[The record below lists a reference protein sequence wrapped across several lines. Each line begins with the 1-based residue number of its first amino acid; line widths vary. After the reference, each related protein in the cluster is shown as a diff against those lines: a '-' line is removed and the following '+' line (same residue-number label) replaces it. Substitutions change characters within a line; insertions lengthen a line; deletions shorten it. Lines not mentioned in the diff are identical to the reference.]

1 MAVAE
6 GTYTVVSALDT
17 TKAIVCYGSGDN
29 DTANVCIWKTTE
41 NKWHDSQFISV
52 VNNDNGSQRMI
63 FTLSGKSI
71 DIANGNV
78 ASGTNVQQ
86 YSNNDSRAQQWTIE
100 KDGGTVTING
110 TSYDTYTIANT
121 SNKNLVLDVS
131 GASTADNTNVQIY
144 TANGTNAQRWIFI
157 PKDPVPLGTYLIR
170 SSLDTNAVIDVS
182 GGSTANGANIQL
194 YGENDSNAQIW
205 RVREYNS
212 GLMTLYNVGS
222 GKVMSVGAN
231 SPKNGQ
237 NVQQWAGYQG
247 HPFKWYAEP
256 SGSMLINGATVPTYR
271 LHYLASNG
279 FVLDAAGGKSTPK
292 TNIQVYANN
301 RSRAQLWAFQPFSIL
316 AGSLPVPEQFAILA
330 KDGWSTGSTIA
341 ANGVTA
347 ISTSWRCA
355 GTDYQLRYR
364 IRIRKANQ
372 TIGGWSNW
380 MSYPDGSTANSGW
393 GDIGSANCITENK
406 DRKTAPKAITV
417 QLVDGANIDYEEIQF
432 EIRRYEAN
440 YNGTAGLH
448 AHGNSSISAFGLTY
462 QPTLTINSC
471 KWSPAGLIIGYTSDY
486 HRDGNI
492 ISLSADGLFDEYQ
505 LSAQPYTGE
514 IVIPQN
520 RLFRIPTSGET
531 VTIKSKIR
539 SDMSFGTSSQ
549 SVTLNYASA
558 PSLTVSPKVMDD
570 PDSYTST
577 VTFTPSIDDHV
588 YLSYE
593 GKLIECQG
601 SAGKYVVTPPLNKEC
616 TISVITS
623 SGSSWGMASV
633 KKTMKGNVYV
643 WNWNRNTA
651 VIKLNIDKSPQYSDS
666 RESDNSSQITTGR
679 TRPVYSFGN
688 AITRSLDVG
697 GVYTDIVPY
706 GKKEDMDALTLA
718 EHAIFRNPQGE
729 ILRTAVLSVSLT
741 PRGHRSRFGEW
752 GEVAVKQMEEST

>member
-1 MAVAE
+1 MADIAD
-6 GTYTVVSALDT
+6 GTYVILTVLNTNCALECRRASDDNNANVRIFSKNNSDAQFITVVTNSD
-17 TKAIVCYGSGDN
+17 GSR
-29 DTANVCIWKTTE
+29 
-41 NKWHDSQFISV
+41 
-52 VNNDNGSQRMI
+52 RML
-63 FTLSGKSI
+63 FTMSGKSI
-71 DIANGNV
+71 DIQRGAFTN
-78 ASGTNVQQ
+78 GTNVQQ
-86 YSNNDSRAQQWTIE
+86 FSNNDSRAQKWDIVP
-100 KDGGTVTING
+100 DGKTVTVGSATYSTYVIKCTENN
-110 TSYDTYTIANT
+110 SYAM
-121 SNKNLVLDVS
+121 DVS
-131 GASTADNTNVQIY
+131 GGNGASGTNVQIY
-144 TANGTNAQRWIFI
+144 SVNGTNGQRWVFI

-170 SSLDTNAVIDVS
+170 SALDTNAVLDVCGAS
-182 GGSTANGANIQL
+182 SANGANIQL
-194 YGENDSNAQIW
+194 FGENDGNNQIW
-205 RVREYNS
+205 RVQEYSS
-212 GLMTLYNVGS
+212 GLMTLYCVGS

-231 SPKNGQ
+231 APKNGQ
-237 NVQQWAGYQG
+237 NVQQWVGYQG

-271 LHYLASNG
+271 LHYLTSQG
-279 FVLDAAGGKSTPK
+279 FVLDAAGGKTTPK
-292 TNIQVYANN
+292 TNVQVWSNN
-301 RSRAQLWAFQPFSIL
+301 GNNAQLWAFQPFSIL
-316 AGSLPVPEQFAILA
+316 AGNLPVPEQFAVLT

-347 ISTSWRCA
+347 ISASWRCA

-380 MSYPDGSTANSGW
+380 MSYPDASTANSGW

-406 DRKTAPKAITV
+406 DRMTAPKAITV

-448 AHGNSSISAFGLTY
+448 AHGNSSIATFALTY
-462 QPTLTINSC
+462 QPTLTINLC
-471 KWSPAGLIIGYTSDY
+471 KWSPAGLSINYTSDY

-492 ISLSADGLFDEYQ
+492 IALSADGLFDEYQ

-520 RLFRIPTSGET
+520 RLSRIPTSGEKI
-531 VTIKSKIR
+531 TIKSKIR

-549 SVTLNYASA
+549 SVTLNYAST
-558 PSLTVSPKVMDD
+558 PSLTVSPKVTDD

-577 VTFTPSIDDHV
+577 VTFTPSTDDHV

-593 GKLIECQG
+593 GKMIECQG

-623 SGSSWGMASV
+623 NGSSWGMASV

-643 WNWNRNTA
+643 WNWNGNTA
-651 VIKLNIDKSPQYSDS
+651 VIKLNVDKSPQYSDS
-666 RESDNSSQITTGR
+666 RESDNSSQVTTGR
-679 TRPVYSFGN
+679 PRPVYSFGN

-706 GKKEDMDALTLA
+706 GKREDMDALTTA
-718 EHAIFRNPQGE
+718 EHTTFRNPQGE
-729 ILRTAVLSVSLT
+729 VLSTAVLSVSLT
-741 PRGHRSRFGEW
+741 PRGRRSRFGEW
-752 GEVAVKQMEEST
+752 GEVTVKQMEEST

>member
-1 MAVAE
+1 MADIAD
-6 GTYTVVSALDT
+6 GTYVVLTALNTNCALECRRASDDNYANVRIFTKNSSDAQFVTVVTNAD
-17 TKAIVCYGSGDN
+17 GSR
-29 DTANVCIWKTTE
+29 
-41 NKWHDSQFISV
+41 
-52 VNNDNGSQRMI
+52 RML
-63 FTLSGKSI
+63 FTMSGKSV
-71 DIANGNV
+71 DVNKGAFAN
-78 ASGTNVQQ
+78 GTNVQQ
-86 YSNNDSRAQQWTIE
+86 FSNNDSRAQKWDIVP
-100 KDGGTVTING
+100 DGKTVTVRSATYSTYVIKCTENN
-110 TSYDTYTIANT
+110 SYAM
-121 SNKNLVLDVS
+121 DVS
-131 GASTADNTNVQIY
+131 GGNGASGTNVQIY
-144 TANGTNAQRWIFI
+144 SVNGTNAQRWIFI
-157 PKDPVPLGTYLIR
+157 PKDPVPLGTYIIR
-170 SSLDTNAVIDVS
+170 SALDPNAVLDVKGAS
-182 GGSTANGANIQL
+182 GANGANIQL
-194 YGENDSNAQIW
+194 FGDHEGNNQIW
-205 RVREYNS
+205 RVQEYSS

-237 NVQQWAGYQG
+237 NVQQWVGYQG

-279 FVLDAAGGKSTPK
+279 FVLDAAGGKSTPQ

-301 RSRAQLWAFQPFSIL
+301 GSRAQLWAFQPFSIL
-316 AGSLPVPEQFAILA
+316 AGSLPVPEQFAIWT

-347 ISTSWRCA
+347 ISASWMCA

-380 MSYPDGSTANSGW
+380 MSYPDGNIGNSGW

-440 YNGTAGLH
+440 YNGTSGLH
-448 AHGNSSISAFGLTY
+448 AHGNSSIATFALTY

-471 KWSPAGLIIGYTSDY
+471 KWSPAGLTINYTSDY
-486 HRDGNI
+486 NRDGNI
-492 ISLSADGLFDEYQ
+492 ISFSADGLFDEYQ

-520 RLFRIPTSGET
+520 RLSRIPTNGEK

-577 VTFTPSIDDHV
+577 VTFTPSTDDHV
-588 YLSYE
+588 YLSC
-593 GKLIECQG
+593 GGSLIECQG
-601 SAGKYVVTPPLNKEC
+601 SAGKYTVTPPLNKEC
-616 TISVITS
+616 TIYVITS
-623 SGSSWGMASV
+623 NGSAWGMASV

-643 WNWNRNTA
+643 WNWNGNTA
-651 VIKLNIDKSPQYSDS
+651 VIKLNVDKSPQYSDS
-666 RESDNSSQITTGR
+666 RESDNSSQVTTGR
-679 TRPVYSFGN
+679 PRPVYSFGN

-697 GVYTDIVPY
+697 GVYTDIVPN
-706 GKKEDMDALTLA
+706 GKKEDMDALTTA
-718 EHAIFRNPQGE
+718 EHTTFRNPQGE
-729 ILRTAVLSVSLT
+729 VLRTAVLSVSLT
-741 PRGHRSRFGEW
+741 PRGRRSRFGEW
-752 GEVAVKQMEEST
+752 GEVTVKQMEEST